1 MQEKIITENI
11 MGENFPDLK
20 EDTNPHYACMREK
33 VLNKENKKYIRRQ
46 KVTNRRNSANSS
58 DLTGI

>member
-1 MQEKIITENI
+1 
-11 MGENFPDLK
+11 MGENFTDLK